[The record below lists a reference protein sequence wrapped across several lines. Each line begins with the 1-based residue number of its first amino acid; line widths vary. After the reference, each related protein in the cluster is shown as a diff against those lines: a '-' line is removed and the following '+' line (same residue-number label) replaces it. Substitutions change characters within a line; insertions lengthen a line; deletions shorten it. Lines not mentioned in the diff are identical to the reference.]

1 MSKTELDFTPF
12 KYGLAGSERYR
23 QIMLTI
29 PELQRR
35 HATEMQGKWI
45 GPFDPAIFM
54 KKLMPIKDED
64 MIAIPKN
71 VKFHLPLKVG
81 KDEIRE
87 KRLYQLFVS
96 ETVQPCVV

>member
-12 KYGLAGSERYR
+12 KYGLAGSDRYR
-23 QIMLTI
+23 QIMLTV
-29 PELQRR
+29 PELQRQ

-45 GPFDPAIFM
+45 GPFNPAIFM
-54 KKLMPIKDED
+54 KKLMPIKDD
-64 MIAIPKN
+64 DLIAIPKN
-71 VKFHLPLKVG
+71 VKFHLPPKVG

-96 ETVQPCVV
+96 ETMQHCVG